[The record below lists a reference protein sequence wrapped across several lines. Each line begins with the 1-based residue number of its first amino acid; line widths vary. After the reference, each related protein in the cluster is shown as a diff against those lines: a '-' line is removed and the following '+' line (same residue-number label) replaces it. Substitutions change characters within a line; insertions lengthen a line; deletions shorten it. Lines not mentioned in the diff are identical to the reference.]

1 MEKDNSIFLNFNK
14 ILSYGSFLTFVL
26 AERGVGKSYGA
37 KKFIVNHFK
46 KTGKQTVYL
55 RRYNKELQE
64 AMMKKSIPIF
74 FDQVK
79 DEFPE
84 DKLSNSKELLYC
96 NKKVCGYG
104 IALSTS
110 NILKSATFEGV
121 DTIIFDEF
129 IIDKGCYHYLQ
140 NEVTA
145 FFELIETVGRLR
157 NIRVLCLGNAISI
170 TNPYFMELN
179 LGLPYNSEYKIFKK
193 DDKGQPLITVYYG
206 MNLKY
211 REAKKSTRF
220 GQLIEGTTYGK
231 YAIDN
236 EMLRDSKA
244 FLGKKTKDSKFFF
257 ILKLNGK
264 NVGIWI
270 DYKLT
275 KMFLSYDYDPNCP
288 IVFSINSQ
296 DHDENTIL
304 IRTRSSPFFKSIID
318 YYRSANLYFE
328 NQQIKNQVMSV
339 LTRYLTY

>member
-37 KKFIVNHFK
+37 KKFIINHFK

-74 FDQVK
+74 FDQVR

-170 TNPYFMELN
+170 TNP
-179 LGLPYNSEYKIFKK
+179 
-193 DDKGQPLITVYYG
+193 
-206 MNLKY
+206 
-211 REAKKSTRF
+211 
-220 GQLIEGTTYGK
+220 
-231 YAIDN
+231 
-236 EMLRDSKA
+236 
-244 FLGKKTKDSKFFF
+244 
-257 ILKLNGK
+257 
-264 NVGIWI
+264 
-270 DYKLT
+270 
-275 KMFLSYDYDPNCP
+275 
-288 IVFSINSQ
+288 
-296 DHDENTIL
+296 
-304 IRTRSSPFFKSIID
+304 
-318 YYRSANLYFE
+318 
-328 NQQIKNQVMSV
+328 
-339 LTRYLTY
+339 

>member
-37 KKFIVNHFK
+37 KKFIINHFK

-79 DEFPE
+79 DEFPD

-179 LGLPYNSEYKIFKK
+179 LGLPYNSEYKIFKR

-211 REAKKSTRF
+211 RETKKSTRF

-339 LTRYLTY
+339 LTKYLTY